1 MHAAC
6 WCSPHK
12 VCSLKYVHRSQQT
25 EEHRKML
32 PSVVSCLLS
41 HNYMRWKRIW
51 PSHKSRIWPS
61 HKSQCTLT
69 YPCEV
74 QCSFPQLVL
83 RRWGTGSQQWST
95 QGTTP
100 LLQGVHIGVW
110 FGRASW
116 MKGLSQG
123 STPQA
128 MRWKDNV
135 NKVLLLTT
143 SGLITWL
150 HSTIKCTHEDQRLFW
165 FSENSDTSWKVHCG
179 VS

>member
-95 QGTTP
+95 QEPHPPFKEYTWGCGGLIRCEGTP
-100 LLQGVHIGVW
+100 LWYSSRKAKMRH
-110 FGRASW
+110 RHESW
-116 MKGLSQG
+116 MS
-123 STPQA
+123 
-128 MRWKDNV
+128 
-135 NKVLLLTT
+135 
-143 SGLITWL
+143 LIVVSWCHTA
-150 HSTIKCTHEDQRLFW
+150 SLFEQQW
-165 FSENSDTSWKVHCG
+165 PYAVEIH